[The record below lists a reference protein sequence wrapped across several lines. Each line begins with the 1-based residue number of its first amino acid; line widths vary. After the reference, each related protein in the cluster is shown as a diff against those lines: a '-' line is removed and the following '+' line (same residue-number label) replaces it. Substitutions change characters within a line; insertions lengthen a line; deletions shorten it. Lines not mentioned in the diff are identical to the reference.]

1 MEEILRLFPDPL
13 KRLLAERISSRWDD
27 LQEIRLRVQQPIE
40 LNFDH
45 KIEWLDELFLTEKDC
60 HFILN
65 QLCDFSVYRM
75 EEELRQGFVTIRGG
89 HRVGLAG
96 MATVQQGTLQTL
108 KHISFFNIR
117 IAKEKYGSADHIM
130 PYIYDGRYRHTL
142 LVGPPKAGKTTLLRD
157 LARQIAAGSNRTSP
171 HKVAIIDERS
181 EIAASWN
188 GVAQHSVGRRTD
200 ILDACPKSAGMLL
213 MIRSMSP
220 EVIITDEIGKQED
233 VDAISEAANAG
244 ITVITT
250 VHGSSMEDLRKR
262 PSLRPLWDDHIF
274 ERIVFI
280 SNKPFPGYIQ
290 CILDGYGNRIVKN

>member
-1 MEEILRLFPDPL
+1 MEEILRLFPEPF
-13 KRLLAERISSRWDD
+13 KILLSKRISNRWDQ

-40 LNFDH
+40 LNYDDQ
-45 KIEWLDELFLTEKDC
+45 IEWVDELSLSEQDC
-60 HFILN
+60 HFILS

-96 MATVQQGTLQTL
+96 TATVQQGSLQSL

-117 IAKEKYGSADHIM
+117 IAKEKYGSADQIM
-130 PYIYDGRYRHTL
+130 PYIHDGRYRHTL
-142 LVGPPKAGKTTLLRD
+142 LAGPPKAGKTTLLRD
-157 LARQIAAGSNRTSP
+157 LARQIAAGSNRAAP

-200 ILDACPKSAGMLL
+200 ILDSCPKSAGMLL

-220 EVIITDEIGKQED
+220 EVIITDEIGRPAD
-233 VDAISEAANAG
+233 VDAIGEAANAG

-250 VHGSSMEDLRKR
+250 VHARNMEELRRR
-262 PSLRPLWDDHIF
+262 PSLRPLWDENIF
-274 ERIVFI
+274 ERIVFL
-280 SNKPFPGYIQ
+280 NNNPFPGHVQ
-290 CILDGYGNRIVKN
+290 CILDGHGNRIVMK